1 MTVLKWLSD
10 DFTGKRLPVLIKL
23 LPLQIK
29 YKIML
34 FMKTVKFTLSSVALA
49 AALMILS
56 AGASAQENGNRDSL
70 NRIVRGPYETNG
82 AWDNWFVGVG
92 GGINLFEDGWF
103 GAETTH
109 KTRVAPNIEVYVGKW
124 FTPSVGARVG
134 YSGLRANGWVK
145 TSSVFATEF
154 DESRNMFK
162 EKVNFAYIHGD
173 LMWNIS
179 NAFSGYKETRF
190 WNVIPYVSVGLLHG
204 YGADG
209 VKAANNQFAMGAG
222 IYNTLRLSDRVNLT
236 LDARQLIFKG
246 TFNGFKGGIA
256 AMSSISL
263 GVSVNLG
270 KTNWKRAVEVPE
282 GYAPYSIEAV
292 NSLKEESENLLARAE
307 KLAAEKEALARANET
322 VKAENGDL
330 RDAVAAAE
338 GRKLA
343 VSSGAVFFAIGK
355 TELDSKGLFQ
365 LDFYVRNV
373 IEQDPDAVFVITG
386 YADKDTG
393 SKKRNQYL
401 SEKRVAHVLD
411 ILRTKYNVSED
422 RLIVKAVGA
431 ESVFIEGEP
440 ELNRCVVLE
449 YAE

>member
-1 MTVLKWLSD
+1 
-10 DFTGKRLPVLIKL
+10 
-23 LPLQIK
+23 
-29 YKIML
+29 
-34 FMKTVKFTLSSVALA
+34 
-49 AALMILS
+49 MILS

-307 KLAAEKEALARANET
+307 KLAAEKEALARENET

-365 LDFYVRNV
+365 LDGV
-373 IEQDPDAVFVITG
+373 DMG
-386 YADKDTG
+386 
-393 SKKRNQYL
+393 L
-401 SEKRVAHVLD
+401 L
-411 ILRTKYNVSED
+411 VSED
-422 RLIVKAVGA
+422 QKGFGRLLGEFARKRSAYERARLARRLHGLRYAFDYRFHPSASAYSKTYAFGGDTRDWAVIWVR
-431 ESVFIEGEP
+431 ER
-440 ELNRCVVLE
+440 ELVQGRG
-449 YAE
+449 

>member
-1 MTVLKWLSD
+1 
-10 DFTGKRLPVLIKL
+10 
-23 LPLQIK
+23 
-29 YKIML
+29 
-34 FMKTVKFTLSSVALA
+34 
-49 AALMILS
+49 
-56 AGASAQENGNRDSL
+56 
-70 NRIVRGPYETNG
+70 
-82 AWDNWFVGVG
+82 
-92 GGINLFEDGWF
+92 
-103 GAETTH
+103 
-109 KTRVAPNIEVYVGKW
+109 
-124 FTPSVGARVG
+124 
-134 YSGLRANGWVK
+134 
-145 TSSVFATEF
+145 
-154 DESRNMFK
+154 
-162 EKVNFAYIHGD
+162 
-173 LMWNIS
+173 
-179 NAFSGYKETRF
+179 
-190 WNVIPYVSVGLLHG
+190 
-204 YGADG
+204 
-209 VKAANNQFAMGAG
+209 
-222 IYNTLRLSDRVNLT
+222 
-236 LDARQLIFKG
+236 
-246 TFNGFKGGIA
+246 
-256 AMSSISL
+256 MSSISL

-307 KLAAEKEALARANET
+307 KLAAEKEALARENET